1 MANLGPE
8 KRCEDLARR
17 LKKPVRTAQIAKSSF
32 DCIGILPFMKNSRAC
47 CILRP
52 HASVLRSFPS
62 ATARSKSLHAIA
74 QRAFTLIEL
83 LVVIAIIAILAAMLL
98 PALAGAKEKAKQT
111 MCVSNSKQIALG
123 YTMYVQD
130 NNDTYPDI
138 KGWGAAGGNTY
149 SNIPN
154 AQPLNSYALQ
164 YFGVFV
170 KPADRPLNRYVA
182 NPKTW
187 ECPSDKGD
195 PSYNAVNCYQQYGSS
210 YGSQWCDDSFRTKHV
225 TGDSSGIYPGG
236 PYKPIRQSE
245 VARGPSNKI
254 LGGEWNWHGEH
265 SVSDA
270 RGVWHNY
277 KNQRRF
283 VMHYGDGHAQMYAF
297 PTGMDASWMYIATP
311 DPTYLWW

>member
-1 MANLGPE
+1 
-8 KRCEDLARR
+8 
-17 LKKPVRTAQIAKSSF
+17 VRTAGIAKNPPGHF
-32 DCIGILPFMKNSRAC
+32 DILGCMKISRAC
-47 CILRP
+47 RVSHL
-52 HASVLRSFPS
+52 HANVLRRFPMQ
-62 ATARSKSLHAIA
+62 ATCSNSPHAIA
-74 QRAFTLIEL
+74 MRAFTLIEL

-98 PALAGAKEKAKQT
+98 PALARAKEKAKQT

-123 YTMYVQD
+123 YMMYVQD

-138 KGWGAAGGNTY
+138 RGWGAAGGNMF

-154 AQPLNSYALQ
+154 AQPLSGYALQ

-170 KPADRPLNRYVA
+170 KPNDRPLNRYVS
-182 NPKTW
+182 NPRAW

-195 PSYNAVNCYQQYGSS
+195 PSYNAINCYLQYGTS

-225 TGDSSGIYPGG
+225 TGDSSGTYPGG

-265 SVSDA
+265 SVADA
-270 RGVWHNY
+270 KGVWHNY

-283 VMHYGDGHAQMYAF
+283 VMHYGDGHAEMYAF
-297 PTGMDASWMYIATP
+297 PPAMDSSWMYIATP
-311 DPTYLWW
+311 DPSFLWW

>member
-1 MANLGPE
+1 M
-8 KRCEDLARR
+8 
-17 LKKPVRTAQIAKSSF
+17 RTAQITKSSLAW
-32 DCIGILPFMKNSRAC
+32 IGILTCMKNFRAC
-47 CILRP
+47 CVTPAHANILSTSPLETTDSGSPNKTVSRG
-52 HASVLRSFPS
+52 
-62 ATARSKSLHAIA
+62 
-74 QRAFTLIEL
+74 FTLIEL

-98 PALAGAKEKAKQT
+98 PALARAKEKAKQT
-111 MCVSNSKQIALG
+111 MCVSNSKQIDMG
-123 YTMYVQD
+123 YIMYVQD

-149 SNIPN
+149 SNVPN
-154 AQPLNSYALQ
+154 AQPLSTYALQ

-170 KPADRPLNRYVA
+170 KPEDRPLNRYVS
-182 NPKTW
+182 NVKTW

-195 PSYNAVNCYQQYGSS
+195 PSYNAVNCYLQYGDS

-225 TGDSSGIYPGG
+225 TGDSSGVFPGG
-236 PYKPIRQSE
+236 PVKPMKSSE

-254 LGGEWNWHGEH
+254 IGGEWNWHGEH

-283 VMHYGDGHAQMYAF
+283 VMHYGDGHAEMYAF
-297 PTGMDASWMYIATP
+297 PPAMDSTWMYIAAP
-311 DPTYLWW
+311 DPSYLWW